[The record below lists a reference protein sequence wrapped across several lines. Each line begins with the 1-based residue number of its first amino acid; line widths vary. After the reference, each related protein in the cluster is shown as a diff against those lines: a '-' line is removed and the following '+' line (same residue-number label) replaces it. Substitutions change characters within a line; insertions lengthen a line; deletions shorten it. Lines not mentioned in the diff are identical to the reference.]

1 MKKVIRDR
9 TGNAELTLGE
19 LNDRLGPDKVLIL
32 TTVNITARRTR
43 FLKSHRPDSAHWKLW
58 EAILASSSAPIALPV
73 WMSTDPNGNRAYY
86 TDGGAGS
93 YGNPAYVAAQEALIF
108 QGYAPEEVSVLSF
121 GTGWVNADN
130 FERASGTPTQWHGL
144 NWAMNA
150 PLLLLDDAARAQSLE
165 VLEGMGGGQVD
176 FRRFQFELETDI
188 SSDGYGDN
196 ATYTLMNK
204 IGDELGQRIRLNQ
217 FAPNAEARFDPEG
230 LYAMRA
236 EYCEARDAGRR
247 RRLK

>member
-1 MKKVIRDR
+1 
-9 TGNAELTLGE
+9 
-19 LNDRLGPDKVLIL
+19 
-32 TTVNITARRTR
+32 
-43 FLKSHRPDSAHWKLW
+43 
-58 EAILASSSAPIALPV
+58 
-73 WMSTDPNGNRAYY
+73 
-86 TDGGAGS
+86 
-93 YGNPAYVAAQEALIF
+93 LIF

-196 ATYTLMNK
+196 TTYTLMNK

-217 FAPNAEARFDPEG
+217 FAPNAETRFDPEG

-236 EYCEARDAGRR
+236 EYCAARDAGRR